1 MRGRMREGR
10 LIRTIV
16 VAICMIIAITLTILT
31 RDALVV
37 MAHHYSV
44 DACTGDETNGYSF
57 TVRYTANDPG
67 GARTVTHGPY
77 KAGPHPEGGNQSG
90 EHICNYHRNVK
101 LRTLGDDG
109 LHTRVPIVRPT
120 QPPTVTP
127 TPVPPTTTPTSE
139 PTATPTVTET
149 ATPTPT
155 ATRTPTRIPTRRP
168 GAPTWTPTA
177 TPTVT
182 PTETVTPTGTVVP
195 VETATPTSTPAASA
209 PSAPQLSATASGDA
223 IELSWTPIPGASR
236 YVLYTQV
243 VDDPGWQQLDNG
255 DLTAATYSHRDLV
268 PGTTYQYAVRAINAD
283 NQPLGP
289 WSNFPTATA
298 PVSSVSTP
306 APEATPT
313 PMPEFGISSVRQ
325 DGNVFKVRMSPSDGS
340 VRNWIYF
347 HKAVLADGATEVSI
361 CVHGGG
367 FIQFKGVSVLSDD
380 NSEYVETEYTQW
392 YEVPAGNC
400 D

>member
-10 LIRTIV
+10 MNRTIV
-16 VAICMIIAITLTILT
+16 VAICMIIAITLTILSRDTPVGRAHNIPPVAPCTSFRVGNET
-31 RDALVV
+31 RWRF
-37 MAHHYSV
+37 
-44 DACTGDETNGYSF
+44 G
-57 TVRYTANDPG
+57 
-67 GARTVTHGPY
+67 
-77 KAGPHPEGGNQSG
+77 
-90 EHICNYHRNVK
+90 
-101 LRTLGDDG
+101 DG
-109 LHTRVPIVRPT
+109 LTYLSQEACENNRSFWVAEATRHLHTD
-120 QPPTVTP
+120 TP
-127 TPVPPTTTPTSE
+127 AP
-139 PTATPTVTET
+139 PTATPTEVPPTVTMT
-149 ATPTPT
+149 ATLTVTPTPT
-155 ATRTPTRIPTRRP
+155 ATRRPTRRP
-168 GAPTWTPTA
+168 TRPGDTPEPPTPTA
-177 TPTVT
+177 TVT
-182 PTETVTPTGTVVP
+182 PTATATATLEAL
-195 VETATPTSTPAASA
+195 TATPTPTPSESTPA
-209 PSAPQLSATASGDA
+209 APQLSATASGDA
-223 IELSWTPIPGASR
+223 IELNWTAIPGASR

-268 PGTTYQYAVRAINAD
+268 PGTTYQYAVRAIDAD

-298 PVSSVSTP
+298 PIPTISTP
-306 APEATPT
+306 VPEATPT
-313 PMPEFGISSVRQ
+313 PMPEFGISAVRQ
-325 DGNVFKVRMSPSDGS
+325 EGNVFKVSMSPSDGS

-347 HKAVLADGATEVSI
+347 HKAVLADGTTEVSI